1 MKIIQYQLCTII
13 REDDTT
19 REVLYLVELPWSEQN
34 EKLAQS
40 EAYHGEYT
48 ILEKNDKENI

>member
-48 ILEKNDKENI
+48 IIEKNDKENI